1 LKDKDLGRVCRK
13 SSKPQDIKQYVVEKL
28 PTYSKNIKQMPDGS
42 WRVRF
47 KLGNKEKKKTFGK
60 EEEAKEYLKEA
71 KSGIIKMGHRWGFL
85 TDGQRSRIMVVL
97 EDLSEGKGDT
107 HAVMMLEK
115 AGKLFKETKAKEAGC
130 TVSYAVEALIDHW
143 KQAKMNGKY
152 VSNAGGLLRRFAS
165 AHPKPIKML
174 KPSEARAWWNSLGK
188 NKKTGKARLSALLT
202 FAEENEW
209 AENFVKGKMVLERST
224 PEPPEIP
231 TFAEIKAE
239 LDFLVGSE
247 KYRPLLRPY
256 MLRLL
261 AGPRTKESLD
271 PRVREEEGMLLV
283 PTGAAA
289 KRGPARL
296 FKVPEYLAW
305 KKWCDEK
312 KLPILSTGQFNK
324 LDGEYRAER
333 GMTHQKKWHNWQRH
347 TYASYMISKLKGN
360 AKKLAAQMGNSP
372 QVLKNHYLGK
382 VLAKDAHKLW
392 TLTPP
397 VD

>member
-1 LKDKDLGRVCRK
+1 MD
-13 SSKPQDIKQYVVEKL
+13 EKL
-28 PTYSKNIKQMPDGS
+28 PTYARNIKELPDGQ
-42 WRVRF
+42 WCVRF
-47 KLGNKEKKKTFGK
+47 RLGNKTTRRRFPTKDDAKNYLGK
-60 EEEAKEYLKEA
+60 A
-71 KSGIIKMGHRWGFL
+71 KSGIVKLGHLWAFL
-85 TDGQRSRIMVVL
+85 THGQRARIMVVL
-97 EDLSEGKGDT
+97 EDLSEGKGNT
-107 HAVMMLEK
+107 HAVSELEK
-115 AGKLFKETKAKEAGC
+115 AGRLYKKTKSNEEGH
-130 TVSYAVEALIDHW
+130 TVSFAVEALIQHW
-143 KQAKMNGKY
+143 KDAGRNSTY
-152 VSNAGGLLRRFAS
+152 ISNAGGLLRRFAL
-165 AHPKPIKML
+165 AHPKSIKML
-174 KPSEARAWWNSLGK
+174 KPSDARAWWNSLGK

-202 FAEENEW
+202 FAEEHGW

-231 TFAEIKAE
+231 TFPEIQTE
-239 LDFLVGSE
+239 IDFLVGSE

-283 PTGAAA
+283 PSGAAA
-289 KRGPARL
+289 KGGPARH

-312 KLPILSTGQFNK
+312 KLPILSKGQFNK

-333 GMTHQKKWHNWQRH
+333 GMTRQKKWHNWQRH
-347 TYASYMISKLKGN
+347 TYASYMVAKLKGN
-360 AKKLAAQMGNSP
+360 LKKLAAQMGNSP